1 MSVSR
6 LVAAESAR
14 QLPSLL
20 PPESPESEGGRSLAS
35 RGRRRNEPPPNPKG
49 RSVRASSIPH
59 SLPPSFVG
67 GGAGAEIGVVV
78 LSGESGSDSALFS
91 LGRREQQSLLLL
103 SEYIAKVS
111 EAYFLRSMFPRLFQ
125 LRTNNTTYVRLRRND
140 KILTSTECCR
150 RLPVPATVDLL
161 SLSGSS
167 FSQARR
173 CA

>member
-125 LRTNNTTYVRLRRND
+125 LRTNNTTYVCGEMTKSLHQLSVVVDCQCQPLSTYCHCQAHPFLRRD
-140 KILTSTECCR
+140 
-150 RLPVPATVDLL
+150 
-161 SLSGSS
+161 G
-167 FSQARR
+167 ARE
-173 CA
+173 